1 MRAGESA
8 MPDIKK
14 MFEDAAAAAKSLK
27 KRPSDD
33 DLLALYALYKQ
44 ATAGDVSGER
54 PGFFDFVG
62 AAKFDAWTALKGV
75 SKAEAMHKYI
85 AKVNALKD

>member
-1 MRAGESA
+1 

-14 MFEDAAAAAKSLK
+14 QFEDAAAAAKSLK
-27 KRPSDD
+27 KRPGDD

-44 ATAGDVSGER
+44 ATTGDVEGER

-62 AAKFDAWTALKGV
+62 GAKHDAWAKLKGI
-75 SKAEAMHKYI
+75 SKAEAMQKYI
-85 AKVNALKD
+85 AKVAALSG

>member
-1 MRAGESA
+1 

-14 MFEDAAAAAKSLK
+14 LFEDASIAAKSLK

-44 ATAGDVSGER
+44 ATAGDVAGER

-62 AAKFDAWTALKGV
+62 AAKHDAWAALKGL
-75 SKAEAMHKYI
+75 STAEAMQKYI
-85 AKVNALKD
+85 AKVNALKS